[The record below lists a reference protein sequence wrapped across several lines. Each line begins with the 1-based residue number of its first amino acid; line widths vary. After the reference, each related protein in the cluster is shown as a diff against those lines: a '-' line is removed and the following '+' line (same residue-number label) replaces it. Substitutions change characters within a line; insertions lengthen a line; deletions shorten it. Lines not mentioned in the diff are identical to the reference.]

1 MSANHLSQAQL
12 ASGGK
17 LRDPDFSSRLF
28 WLSLAIVTLWPL
40 AVATEFRPWVLWQPD
55 NQKVILDFLAS
66 FWPLVYDTE
75 FMRMVA
81 RETWRT
87 VAMATAGV
95 TLALV
100 IAIPMCL
107 MATRVLSLSAL
118 SGRMDRWPAVL
129 RWCVRATL
137 ILLRSIPELVWAL
150 VFVRVVG
157 LGPTAGVLAIALTY
171 GGMLGKVYAEIL
183 ESGSSHATLNLM
195 RNGSGRLHAFFY
207 ALLPTHAAELA
218 SYTVYRWECAIRS
231 SVVLGFVGAGGLGQQ
246 LDNSMKMFNGG
257 EVATLLLIFI
267 VLVAFADQVSV
278 WLRKALS

>member
-1 MSANHLSQAQL
+1 MSATHLPQANLPL
-12 ASGGK
+12 AGK
-17 LRDPDFSSRLF
+17 LRDPDFSSRIF
-28 WLSLAIVTLWPL
+28 WLTFALLLLWPL
-40 AVATEFRPWVLWQPD
+40 GVATEFRPWVLWESE
-55 NQKVILDFLAS
+55 NRKVSRDFLAS
-66 FWPLVYDTE
+66 FWPLVYDAE
-75 FMRMVA
+75 FMRMVV

-95 TLALV
+95 TLALML
-100 IAIPMCL
+100 AIPMCL

-183 ESGSSHATLNLM
+183 ESGESHATHTLM
-195 RNGSGRLHAFFY
+195 RNGSGRVQAFVY
-207 ALLPTHAAELA
+207 ALLPSHAAELA

-267 VLVAFADQVSV
+267 LLVALADSVSA
-278 WLRKALS
+278 WLRRALS

>member
-1 MSANHLSQAQL
+1 MSATHLPQANFPL
-12 ASGGK
+12 AGK
-17 LRDPDFSSRLF
+17 LRDPDFSSRIF
-28 WLSLAIVTLWPL
+28 WLTFALLLLWPL
-40 AVATEFRPWVLWQPD
+40 GVATEFRPWVLWESE
-55 NQKVILDFLAS
+55 NRKVSRDFLAS
-66 FWPLVYDTE
+66 FWPLVYDAE
-75 FMRMVA
+75 FMRMVV

-95 TLALV
+95 TLALML
-100 IAIPMCL
+100 AIPMCL

-137 ILLRSIPELVWAL
+137 IVLRSIPELVWAL

-183 ESGSSHATLNLM
+183 ESGESHATHTLM
-195 RNGSGRLHAFFY
+195 CNGSGRLQAFVY
-207 ALLPTHAAELA
+207 ALLPSHAAELA

-267 VLVAFADQVSV
+267 LLVALADSVSA
-278 WLRKALS
+278 WLRRALS

>member
-1 MSANHLSQAQL
+1 MSVSPLRHAHLDSR
-12 ASGGK
+12 GRG
-17 LRDPDFSSRLF
+17 RDPDFTARIF
-28 WLSLAIVTLWPL
+28 WLSLTLVLLWPL
-40 AVATEFRPWVLWQPD
+40 CVATEFRPWVLWAPD
-55 NQKVILDFLAS
+55 NRKVTVDFLAS
-66 FWPLVYDTE
+66 FWPMVYETE

-87 VAMATAGV
+87 VAMATAGI

-100 IAIPMCL
+100 LAVPL
-107 MATRVLSLSAL
+107 SLVATRVLSLSAL
-118 SGRMDRWPAVL
+118 SGRMNRWPAVL
-129 RWCVRATL
+129 RGCVRVTL
-137 ILLRSIPELVWAL
+137 IVLRSIPELVWAL

-183 ESGSSHATLNLM
+183 ESGESHSAHSLM
-195 RNGSGRLHAFFY
+195 RNGGGRLQAFFY
-207 ALLPTHAAELA
+207 ALLPSHAAELA

-257 EVATLLLIFI
+257 EVATLLLVF
-267 VLVAFADQVSV
+267 VFLVALADRASV